1 MKPEPTAPP
10 DEVTGERDAIAPI
23 GTSDTCAIA
32 KKGMRPV
39 RWRNSIRFRL
49 ASLVLACVLP
59 VWLVAGFLVYRNY
72 QSKRTV
78 TEQRMLETARALSMV
93 VDRELTTMQA
103 GLSVLAT
110 SPSLASGD
118 LRAFYPRAMAGL
130 KAYPGA
136 RIFLADATGQELVNT
151 FLPFGAPLPKHS
163 VPDAVRQIFTTG
175 RPIITDSFKGVLD
188 GRLVISVHVPVFR
201 NGQVVYDLG
210 MITPADRF
218 AIVLSQQHIPPGWT
232 GVIFDSNQV
241 IVARNRLAGQF
252 VGQQPHSP
260 LLQRLRDTA
269 EGTVENINLEGIPVV
284 NGFSRSATSGWT
296 VSFGVPKTIMMAEIW
311 RWLGWTIAV
320 TALLSLIGM
329 LLALLMARHIAG
341 SIKGLIAPVLALGRG
356 EPVVVTQ
363 FELTEFDEAAESLVK
378 ASQLI
383 QQRTAEHERAEA
395 ARRVADNLK
404 QFNAELERSEAA
416 ARARATELAAIL
428 DAVPAVTQIAH
439 DSECR
444 RMTSNRA
451 GYDLL
456 RLPSGTNTSK
466 SIPESERASNYRILR
481 DGRELAPDELP
492 MQFAAATG
500 REVRDCEYTIA
511 FDDGSSRNIFGN
523 VVPLL
528 DDAGR
533 VRGAVGAYIDITD
546 RKQAELALTE
556 SQERLRTIV
565 ELAPDGIFVVSD
577 QGQVLEVNQAACKQ
591 LGYTRSQLLQLK
603 IFDVI
608 SPRFAQRVAARLRGL
623 VPSGSYESAHV
634 RADGVEIPVELSV
647 TKIVFRGQ
655 PAFLGIARDASERK
669 RAEEQREK
677 LEQQLRQAQKME
689 AVGRLAGG
697 VAHDFNNLLMVIQS
711 YTELLQ
717 SRLPAHDPLQKNTQ
731 EIMKAAER
739 AASLTRQML
748 AFSRKQ
754 ILSPVVLDLNAVI
767 GEAAKMIKR
776 LIGAD
781 IDFRVSAAGS
791 LWAIKADSD
800 QIVQVLMNLCVNAR
814 DAMPQGGTLTIA
826 TGDATVKK
834 GDVIGRPY
842 VPPGDYV
849 RLSVTDT
856 GTGMSKEIQ
865 AHIFDPFFTTK
876 EVSKGTGLGLA
887 TVYGIVKQSGGY
899 VWFDSEVGQGTCF
912 TIYLPRVKETVAA
925 EMPAKCEDRPHGRE
939 TLLVTE
945 DEEALRESICGYLRG
960 LGYTVLAASSGREAL
975 SVANEHEG
983 YIDLLITDLVMPKMG
998 GRELSQTLGSL
1009 RPGMK
1014 TICMSGYSDDAV
1026 LRHGIHE
1033 LGAIFLQKPFSL
1045 GTLARKVRDTLG
1057 RTETVQ

>member
-1 MKPEPTAPP
+1 M
-10 DEVTGERDAIAPI
+10 
-23 GTSDTCAIA
+23 
-32 KKGMRPV
+32 
-39 RWRNSIRFRL
+39 
-49 ASLVLACVLP
+49 
-59 VWLVAGFLVYRNY
+59 
-72 QSKRTV
+72 TV
-78 TEQRMLETARALSMV
+78 
-93 VDRELTTMQA
+93 
-103 GLSVLAT
+103 
-110 SPSLASGD
+110 
-118 LRAFYPRAMAGL
+118 
-130 KAYPGA
+130 
-136 RIFLADATGQELVNT
+136 
-151 FLPFGAPLPKHS
+151 
-163 VPDAVRQIFTTG
+163 
-175 RPIITDSFKGVLD
+175 
-188 GRLVISVHVPVFR
+188 
-201 NGQVVYDLG
+201 
-210 MITPADRF
+210 PADHF
-218 AIVLSQQHIPPGWT
+218 DTILVQQYLPPEWVGR
-232 GVIFDSNQV
+232 IFDSNHVV
-241 IVARNRLAGQF
+241 IARNSLSEKY
-252 VGQQPHSP
+252 VGRQATPA
-260 LLQRLRDTA
+260 LLQRLKDAR
-269 EGTVENINLEGIPVV
+269 EGIAESSNLGGIPML
-284 NGFSRSATSGWT
+284 NGFSRSVTSGWT
-296 VSFGVPKTIMMAEIW
+296 VVIGVPKTIMMAEIW
-311 RWLGWTIAV
+311 HWLWWTLAG
-320 TALLSLIGM
+320 TSLLSLTGVA
-329 LLALLMARHIAG
+329 LALLMARRVSDAIH
-341 SIKGLIAPVLALGRG
+341 GLIAPVLALGRG
-356 EPVVVTQ
+356 ESVAIRHLELRE
-363 FELTEFDEAAESLVK
+363 FEEAAESLVR

-395 ARRVADNLK
+395 ARRVADDLK
-404 QFNAELERSEAA
+404 QLNAELERSEAE

-439 DSECR
+439 DPECQ

-466 SIPESERASNYRILR
+466 SIPESERASSYRILR
-481 DGRELAPDELP
+481 DGRELSPDELP

-500 REVRDCEYTIA
+500 REVRDCEYTVA

-533 VRGAVGAYIDITD
+533 VCGAVGAYIDITE
-546 RKQAELALTE
+546 RKRAEQALTE
-556 SQERLRTIV
+556 SEERLRTIV

-591 LGYTRSQLLQLK
+591 LGYTRGQLLQLRLSD
-603 IFDVI
+603 IVA
-608 SPRFAQRVAARLRGL
+608 PRFAERIAARLRGK
-623 VPSGSYESAHV
+623 VPSGSYESAHI

-655 PAFLGIARDASERK
+655 PAFIGITRDTSERK
-669 RAEEQREK
+669 RAEEQRQK

-689 AVGRLAGG
+689 AIGRLAGG
-697 VAHDFNNLLMVIQS
+697 IAHDFNNLLMVIQS
-711 YTELLQ
+711 CTEMLQ
-717 SRLPAHDPLQKNTQ
+717 DGLPAHDGLRRNTQ

-776 LIGAD
+776 LIGED
-781 IDFRVSAAGS
+781 IEFRVSAVGS

-826 TGDATVKK
+826 TGDATVKE
-834 GDVIGRPY
+834 GGVIGQPY

-865 AHIFDPFFTTK
+865 EHIFDPFFTTK

-912 TIYLPRVKETVAA
+912 TIYLPRVKGTVAS
-925 EMPAKCEDRPHGRE
+925 EMSAKSEKGPRGRE

-945 DEEALRESICGYLRG
+945 DEEALRESICDYLRN
-960 LGYTVLAASSGREAL
+960 LGYTVLGASSGREAL
-975 SVANEHEG
+975 SVASQHEG
-983 YIDLLITDLVMPKMG
+983 HIDLLITDLVMPKMS
-998 GRELSQTLGSL
+998 GRELSQMLGSL
-1009 RPGMK
+1009 RPDMK
-1014 TICMSGYSDDAV
+1014 TICMSGYSDDAM

-1045 GTLARKVRDTLG
+1045 GTLARKVRDALG
-1057 RTETVQ
+1057 RAETVQ